1 MCNLI
6 SFLFLK
12 EATFSVVFE
21 GLKTLQQIFEKNFK
35 NRTEMETRIQLLH
48 ITYILTWGTIFHF
61 LADDSTNPKPS
72 TSLVNSAP
80 LLLPPTLSEAK
91 KSMKIK
97 VQTEPPQ
104 KQQQDLPLKV
114 VPATDDVSAVVI

>member
-1 MCNLI
+1 M
-6 SFLFLK
+6 K
-12 EATFSVVFE
+12 
-21 GLKTLQQIFEKNFK
+21 KNFK

>member
-1 MCNLI
+1 
-6 SFLFLK
+6 
-12 EATFSVVFE
+12 
-21 GLKTLQQIFEKNFK
+21 
-35 NRTEMETRIQLLH
+35 METRIQLLH

-104 KQQQDLPLKV
+104 KQQQQDLPLKV

>member
-1 MCNLI
+1 MKKISKTELKWKQEFNYYTLLI
-6 SFLFLK
+6 YL
-12 EATFSVVFE
+12 
-21 GLKTLQQIFEKNFK
+21 
-35 NRTEMETRIQLLH
+35 
-48 ITYILTWGTIFHF
+48 LTWGTIFHF
-61 LADDSTNPKPS
+61 LAADTTNPKPS

>member
-1 MCNLI
+1 
-6 SFLFLK
+6 
-12 EATFSVVFE
+12 
-21 GLKTLQQIFEKNFK
+21 
-35 NRTEMETRIQLLH
+35 METRIQLLH
-48 ITYILTWGTIFHF
+48 ITYILTWGTIIHF
-61 LADDSTNPKPS
+61 LADDSTNPKP
-72 TSLVNSAP
+72 SAP

>member
-1 MCNLI
+1 
-6 SFLFLK
+6 
-12 EATFSVVFE
+12 
-21 GLKTLQQIFEKNFK
+21 
-35 NRTEMETRIQLLH
+35 METRIQLLLH
-48 ITYILTWGTIFHF
+48 MSHYLYILTWGTIFHF
-61 LADDSTNPKPS
+61 LAADTTNPKPS